1 MGATPYCSELPSLTN
16 WTGSM
21 IHQKV
26 IQKFNKN
33 SKHRVIDYFWK
44 NQKLNSSST
53 IGNEPKT
60 NGSEVEGYRTDSI
73 AALEALLFLAD
84 EPLVTKKIASVLG
97 CKNSSEVRSLLKE
110 LQKKYKVEN
119 NSFHIEEVAG
129 GFQLLSKKEF
139 HPWLARVYARNVE
152 VQVSSAMKETLAI
165 AAYRQ
170 PITRADIEQIRG
182 VNSSEVIRN
191 LVEKNLL
198 RIVGRDVTL
207 GRPVLYGTTRKF
219 LQIYGLKSLKDLPKT
234 NEYGTPGAIPD
245 EDISST
251 EQ

>member
-1 MGATPYCSELPSLTN
+1 MFQ
-16 WTGSM
+16 
-21 IHQKV
+21 HKV
-26 IQKFNKN
+26 IEIFNKS
-33 SKHRVIDYFWK
+33 SKNRIIDYFWK
-44 NQKLNSSST
+44 NKTLNSFSILGGS
-53 IGNEPKT
+53 PKIDV
-60 NGSEVEGYRTDSI
+60 SEVEGYRTDSL
-73 AALEALLFLAD
+73 AELEALLFLAD
-84 EPLVTKKIASVLG
+84 EPLLTKKIATVLG
-97 CKNSSEVRSLLKE
+97 CKSSSEARRLLKE
-110 LQKKYKVEN
+110 LQKKYKIEN

-129 GFQLLSKKEF
+129 GFQLLSKAEF

-182 VNSSEVIRN
+182 VNSSEVIRS

-219 LQIYGLKSLKDLPKT
+219 LQIYGLKSLKELPRT
-234 NEYGTPGAIPD
+234 NEFGTPGPIVD
-245 EDISST
+245 EASSSV
-251 EQ
+251 EL

>member
-1 MGATPYCSELPSLTN
+1 
-16 WTGSM
+16 M
-21 IHQKV
+21 IQQKV

-33 SKHRVIDYFWK
+33 NKHKVIDYFWN
-44 NQKLNSSST
+44 NQKLNSCSI

-60 NGSEVEGYRTDSI
+60 NGTEVEGYRTDSI

-97 CKNSSEVRSLLKE
+97 CKNGSEVRSLLKE

-139 HPWLARVYARNVE
+139 PPWLARVYARNVE

-234 NEYGTPGAIPD
+234 NEYGTPGSITD
-245 EDISST
+245 EDVSST

>member
-1 MGATPYCSELPSLTN
+1 LFSRIAASAPSAFSNLINAIHLQNVGVTEIAV
-16 WTGSM
+16 TGS
-21 IHQKV
+21 
-26 IQKFNKN
+26 
-33 SKHRVIDYFWK
+33 
-44 NQKLNSSST
+44 
-53 IGNEPKT
+53 
-60 NGSEVEGYRTDSI
+60 RTD
-73 AALEALLFLAD
+73 
-84 EPLVTKKIASVLG
+84 
-97 CKNSSEVRSLLKE
+97 LLKE
-110 LQKKYKVEN
+110 LQKKYKVET

-245 EDISST
+245 EDVSST

>member
-1 MGATPYCSELPSLTN
+1 
-16 WTGSM
+16 M
-21 IHQKV
+21 IQHKV
-26 IQKFNKN
+26 IEKFNKTN
-33 SKHRVIDYFWK
+33 KNIIIDYFWK
-44 NQKLNSSST
+44 KKTLNSCNISGISLKTISS
-53 IGNEPKT
+53 KAA
-60 NGSEVEGYRTDSI
+60 GYRSDSL
-73 AALEALLFLAD
+73 AELEALLFLAD
-84 EPLVTKKIASVLG
+84 EPLVIKKIATVLG
-97 CKNSSEVRSLLKE
+97 CKNSSEARSLLKD
-110 LQKKYKVEN
+110 LQKKYKIEN

-129 GFQLLSKKEF
+129 GFQLLSKTEF

-234 NEYGTPGAIPD
+234 NEFGTPGPIVD
-245 EDISST
+245 EDVAST
-251 EQ
+251 EL

>member
-1 MGATPYCSELPSLTN
+1 MFQ
-16 WTGSM
+16 
-21 IHQKV
+21 HKV
-26 IQKFNKN
+26 IEIFNKS
-33 SKHRVIDYFWK
+33 SKNRIIDYFWK
-44 NQKLNSSST
+44 NKTLNSFS
-53 IGNEPKT
+53 ILGGNPKI
-60 NGSEVEGYRTDSI
+60 NVSEVEGYRTDSL
-73 AALEALLFLAD
+73 AELEALLFLAD
-84 EPLVTKKIASVLG
+84 EPLLTKKIATVLG
-97 CKNSSEVRSLLKE
+97 CKSSSEARRLLKE
-110 LQKKYKVEN
+110 LQKKYIIEN

-129 GFQLLSKKEF
+129 GFQLLSKAEF

-182 VNSSEVIRN
+182 VNSSEVIRS

-219 LQIYGLKSLKDLPKT
+219 LQICGLKSLKELPRT
-234 NEYGTPGAIPD
+234 NELGTPGPIVD
-245 EDISST
+245 EDSSSV
-251 EQ
+251 EL

>member
-1 MGATPYCSELPSLTN
+1 MFQ
-16 WTGSM
+16 
-21 IHQKV
+21 HKV
-26 IQKFNKN
+26 IEIFNKS
-33 SKHRVIDYFWK
+33 SKNRIIDYFWK
-44 NQKLNSSST
+44 NKTLNSFS
-53 IGNEPKT
+53 ILGGNPKT
-60 NGSEVEGYRTDSI
+60 YVSEVEGYRTDSL
-73 AALEALLFLAD
+73 AELEALLFLAD
-84 EPLVTKKIASVLG
+84 EPLLTKKIATVLG
-97 CKNSSEVRSLLKE
+97 CKSSSEARRLLKE
-110 LQKKYKVEN
+110 LQKKYKIEN

-129 GFQLLSKKEF
+129 GFQLLSKAEF

-182 VNSSEVIRN
+182 VNSSEVIRS

-219 LQIYGLKSLKDLPKT
+219 LQIYGLKSLKELPRT
-234 NEYGTPGAIPD
+234 NEFGTPGPIVD
-245 EDISST
+245 EDSSSV
-251 EQ
+251 EL